1 MRAVVYFC
9 AVVLGTVLMSFEM
22 IASRFL
28 TPYFGSGITTWAAL
42 ISMVLLA
49 MTIGYFA
56 GGFLIDRF
64 PTLRLAALFSGI
76 AAAWFLMVPL
86 VSGALLESIMLG
98 VEDEVLGVLIAS
110 SALLLIP
117 VTALGTFSPIAVRL
131 LILDI
136 ASSGRT
142 AGTIYGAST
151 MGNILGT
158 LGTALFIIPNIGSK
172 SSTYGLAVICA
183 VCSLILWTAAA
194 KHAAVTK
201 AQRRKC

>member
-64 PTLRLAALFSGI
+64 PTLRL
-76 AAAWFLMVPL
+76 AAWFLMVPL

-158 LGTALFIIPNIGSK
+158 LGTVLFVIPNVGSK